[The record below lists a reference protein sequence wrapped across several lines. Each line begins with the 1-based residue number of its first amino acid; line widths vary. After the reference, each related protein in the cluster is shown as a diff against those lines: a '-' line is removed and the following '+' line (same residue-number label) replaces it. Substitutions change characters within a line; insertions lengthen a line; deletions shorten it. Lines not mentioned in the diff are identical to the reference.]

1 MKICIHSFFFFH
13 VKIHNQRHK
22 TSRLGWMWIV
32 FWIFFWIPITFYL
45 GFFAVSSNTWT
56 LGGFVLSFLPK
67 CFDYFNEFFHISP
80 NCKRIIAKYSRRS
93 HNTKIMACFAIAA
106 VVLLLQITDRQ
117 GIYLLLW
124 VFTMYLSYF
133 VHVFINSIPALFFG
147 SITLGEILY
156 YPLKTYYIYYP

>member
-32 FWIFFWIPITFYL
+32 FWIPITFYL

-80 NCKRIIAKYSRRS
+80 NCKRIIAKILSSITQHKNNGMLCYCSCSIITTDNRQAGHLS
-93 HNTKIMACFAIAA
+93 LIM
-106 VVLLLQITDRQ
+106 
-117 GIYLLLW
+117 GIHY
-124 VFTMYLSYF
+124 
-133 VHVFINSIPALFFG
+133 VFILFC
-147 SITLGEILY
+147 TC
-156 YPLKTYYIYYP
+156 IY